1 MEESILIESA
11 ELKYNL
17 QQFKRNEN
25 HIEYFKSIFLDNIR
39 ANPTNVQEILDEVMN
54 IAKNNNYNIAYAWC
68 LIYKGWD
75 YHIRC
80 EYDKACHC
88 RIEASEIF
96 IKNNDINGQIAA
108 YNALLADYSRLGNL
122 DLAIE
127 SGLMGIELADQEN
140 EEELLIDLL
149 INTSVAY
156 TECKKYTEA
165 KELLNK
171 IKSFHGSISKDS
183 NIAYYITLAEIEV
196 NNGDFNYAYECCE
209 NAYELIKEIKC
220 WIYECEVLSIRAVAN
235 FKMGK
240 LEEAEKDFILA
251 IENARSFNNTIFV
264 IRTLIRFSNYYDL
277 IGNNEQS
284 VNKLIEAYNEIK
296 KISSPIDES
305 EIYYKLSE
313 LYSRNNKMNEAY
325 KYLKM
330 HLEIEKKIFNSK
342 SSNWF
347 DKMHS
352 KEIAREAKI
361 YKEMYQDIDLISD
374 IGKKFTSNLKIEKN
388 LNVIYEEVRELME
401 ADVFGI
407 ALYKNNLLYY
417 DLFIVD
423 GNLKDYGSVAL
434 DEETFGGW
442 CYKNKKNVLIND
454 IEKEY
459 NKYISSKSNE
469 LGNCN
474 FKDIQSLVFCPII
487 IESKVIGILSV
498 QSYNKNAYNKNDIK
512 KLEIS
517 TSYIAIALE
526 NARLFNKIE
535 YAATHDGL
543 TEILNREEILN
554 RGEFVLKNKENCSI
568 ILIDI
573 DYFKSINDNYG
584 HAAGDYVLKSISTI
598 MQEIISEN
606 GYIGR
611 FGGEEFL
618 IVIYD
623 CNFDKVMKIA
633 EQLRSYVEN
642 YKFIVDSQKIDVTV
656 SLGTY
661 NYCNGDKNFYNNIKF
676 ADKALYMA
684 KALGRNKVI
693 SYNDSIC

>member
-11 ELKYNL
+11 EVKYNL
-17 QQFKRNEN
+17 QQLKMNEN

-39 ANPTNVQEILDEVMN
+39 ANPTEVQGVLDEVIN
-54 IAKNNNYNIAYAWC
+54 IAKNNNYKIAYAWC

-96 IKNNDINGQIAA
+96 IKNNDIKGQIAA

-127 SGLMGIELADQEN
+127 SGLMGIELAEQEN

-165 KELLNK
+165 KELLSR
-171 IKSFHGSISKDS
+171 IKNFHGAISKDS

-209 NAYELIKEIKC
+209 KAYELIREIKC

-235 FKMGK
+235 FKIGK

-264 IRTLIRFSNYYDL
+264 VKTLIRFSNYYDS

-305 EIYYKLSE
+305 EVYYKLSD
-313 LYSRNNKMNEAY
+313 LYARNNKMNEAY

-347 DKMHS
+347 AKIHS
-352 KEIAREAKI
+352 KEITREAKI

-374 IGKKFTSNLKIEKN
+374 IGKKLTSDLKIEKN

-423 GNLKDYGSVAL
+423 GNLKDYGSVPL
-434 DEETFGGW
+434 EEETFGGW

-454 IEKEY
+454 IENEY
-459 NKYISSKSNE
+459 NKYISSKINE
-469 LGNCN
+469 LGDSE
-474 FKDIQSLVFCPII
+474 FKEVQSLVFCPII
-487 IESKVIGILSV
+487 IKNKVIGILSV

-512 KLEIS
+512 KLEIL

-543 TEILNREEILN
+543 TEILNREEILK
-554 RGEFVLKNKENCSI
+554 RGEFLLKNKKNCSI

-573 DYFKSINDNYG
+573 DHFKSINDNYG
-584 HAAGDYVLKSISTI
+584 HAAGDYVLKSISSI
-598 MQEIISEN
+598 MQEIILEN

-623 CNFDKVMKIA
+623 CKFDKVMKIA

-656 SLGTY
+656 SVGVY
-661 NYCNGDKNFYNNIKF
+661 NYCDGDKNFYNKIKF

-684 KALGRNKVI
+684 KSLGRNKVI
-693 SYNDSIC
+693 SHNEIIC